1 MQIVLTQKF
10 NQSHNFKVIQAWNS
24 DTFEESQA
32 GTPEEKISVAAYKVD
47 KFRLLRVGN
56 RVVAA
61 PTV

>member
-1 MQIVLTQKF
+1 MQIVLTQQF

-32 GTPEEKISVAAYKVD
+32 EEKISVAAYKVD
-47 KFRLLRVGN
+47 KFRLVRVGN